1 LVQDVHREDPNHHV
15 FDVGHLRDLMNHH
28 APVNLHG
35 CVENLV
41 QMGDAHQNELDAP
54 LALNY

>member
-35 CVENLV
+35 DGAN
-41 QMGDAHQNELDAP
+41 
-54 LALNY
+54 